1 MLLAIIWKSMR
12 VHSVSDK
19 RKWVR
24 LTRVCNNHCIFC
36 LDEKAQDGTFLPLE
50 IIEQSL
56 KDGIKEK
63 CSRVVLSGGDPT
75 VHPDFLKIIRMA
87 KDIGYGHI
95 QTITNG
101 RMFCYSNFL
110 HEAVKEG
117 LSEITF
123 SIHAPNVQINDLL
136 TGVKG
141 SFIQSMTALRSAL
154 SIKNLIVNCDIV
166 VSKLNVDCLF
176 EHINMLY
183 SFGVREF
190 DILHIMPFGRAWT
203 NWKQLY
209 YDPFEKKNQ
218 LLKVFD
224 IGRRPGVHLW
234 TNRFPPEL
242 FDGRENLIQ
251 SPDKLM
257 YEVMG
262 RSKPIED
269 WRNNGKTMECSGERC
284 NYCVLKG
291 FCRDFANLLE
301 YGKLEALP
309 VPECL
314 KGKRHFIPKN
324 NSKKLIKAGDPLD
337 KIASFYIYRRYFF
350 KSSRCSVCKYHDS
363 CSGASLFHVIK
374 NGFSSLVPVN

>member
-1 MLLAIIWKSMR
+1 MR
-12 VHSVSDK
+12 VHNVSDK

-36 LDEKAQDGTFLPLE
+36 LDEKAQDGTFLPLG
-50 IIEQSL
+50 IIEKSL

-63 CSRVVLSGGDPT
+63 CARVVLSGGDPT
-75 VHPDFLKIIRMA
+75 VHPDFLKIIHMA
-87 KDIGYGHI
+87 KNAGYGHI

-101 RMFCYSNFL
+101 RMFCYANYL
-110 HEAVKEG
+110 QAAVNAG

-123 SIHAPNVQINDLL
+123 SIHAPNVKINDLL

-141 SFIQSMTALRSAL
+141 SFIQSMAALKSAL

-166 VSKLNVDCLF
+166 VSKLNIDCLF

-203 NWKQLY
+203 NWKQLH
-209 YDPFEKKNQ
+209 YDPFEKKDQ
-218 LLKVFD
+218 LFKVFD

-242 FDGRENLIQ
+242 FEGRENLIQ

-257 YEVMG
+257 YEIMG
-262 RSKPIED
+262 RSTPLEERRK
-269 WRNNGKTMECSGERC
+269 KKKKMECSGDRC

-291 FCRDFANLLE
+291 FCADFEELIKT
-301 YGKLEALP
+301 GKLNSLP

-314 KGKRHFIPKN
+314 KVKTHFIPEN
-324 NSKKLIKAGDPLD
+324 NAKETITINDSLD
-337 KIASFYIYRRYFF
+337 KIALFYIYKRYFF
-350 KSSRCSVCKYHDS
+350 KGKQCTVCKHNEV
-363 CSGASLFHVIK
+363 CSGASLFHIVK
-374 NGFSSLVPVN
+374 NGFSSLVPN